1 MSILLNWWAHQDL
14 NLGPKDYAYHYS
26 FRCLFPVCSLDCLLS
41 LRPTRTVSTPSQYC
55 YRAWL
60 GITTLRT
67 AQASPN
73 LSSST
78 CQQSELT
85 CMQPN
90 GKWPWHFCVLGH
102 LLFKSSALTNWAI
115 GPKNWLYFE
124 HFSPQKCRLNFQQ
137 SVEAVWKQICNAE
150 AL

>member
-1 MSILLNWWAHQDL
+1 MKKATPLEWLFNWWAHQDL

-41 LRPTRTVSTPSQYC
+41 LRPTRTVSTPSQYD
-55 YRAWL
+55 YWAWL
-60 GITTLRT
+60 GITTLQA

-90 GKWPWHFCVLGH
+90 DK
-102 LLFKSSALTNWAI
+102 
-115 GPKNWLYFE
+115 
-124 HFSPQKCRLNFQQ
+124 
-137 SVEAVWKQICNAE
+137 
-150 AL
+150 